1 MITLTRD
8 YAAQARVASGI
19 NILLGIWLLVSPW
32 VFDYHAIGT
41 LATLNSVYLGM
52 LIAIFAAIRLA
63 SLRATA
69 GLSWVNLILALWT
82 IASPW
87 EYGYSANVG
96 GARDNVILGVVI
108 AVLAIWSWSATI
120 AEQKHPP
127 DAPAHFRA

>member
-1 MITLTRD
+1 M
-8 YAAQARVASGI
+8 SP
-19 NILLGIWLLVSPW
+19 PW
-32 VFDYHAIGT
+32 VFYYQATGT
-41 LATLNSVYLGM
+41 PATLNSVYLGV

-87 EYGYSANVG
+87 VYGYSANVG
-96 GARDNVILGVVI
+96 GVRDNVILGVVI

-120 AEQKHPP
+120 AEQKHRP
-127 DAPAHFRA
+127 DASAHFRAQLR